1 MYKAVFY
8 LFLSEGMD
16 KHASE
21 TLIITNTD
29 VFRTVCVKVLVCLNF
44 LKTFSTFVCLAYS
57 AMSFIYF

>member
-1 MYKAVFY
+1 
-8 LFLSEGMD
+8 MD

-44 LKTFSTFVCLAYS
+44 LKTFLTFVCLVYS